1 MRELFKFEK
10 EVGTDGAKVAG
21 AVGVEESTLKVQL
34 TAEYPLAKI
43 INPVMVEVDQLVDK
57 LEKLI
62 PGDQSAMATQAK
74 ADARAAI
81 VKAISEAAA

>member
-1 MRELFKFEK
+1 MREIIKFEK

-21 AVGVEESTLKVQL
+21 AVGVDESTLKVQL
-34 TAEYPLAKI
+34 TAEYPIAKI
-43 INPVMVEVDQLVDK
+43 VDPVMVVVDQLVDK

-62 PGDQSAMATQAK
+62 PGDQIAMATQAK
-74 ADARAAI
+74 ADARAAV